1 MEPRIT
7 GIPTFNGER
16 PDMNDSDT
24 GPTRKVLAISS
35 GGGHW
40 IQLCR
45 VLPAIEQNEVVL
57 ATVQTDATAPIEP
70 VRRYAVPDAT
80 RKTPLRLV
88 WLTIKVL
95 YIILRE
101 RPMVVMSTGAA
112 HGLLALTIAKRLRPA
127 TRTIWLDSI
136 ANAEKLSL
144 SGEKAGR
151 VADLWL
157 TQWEHLERPDGPE
170 FKGTVL

>member
-1 MEPRIT
+1 MSDE
-7 GIPTFNGER
+7 
-16 PDMNDSDT
+16 DMGT
-24 GPTRKVLAISS
+24 RRKVLAISS

-45 VLPAIEQNEVVL
+45 VLPAIARHGVVL
-57 ATVQTDATAPIEP
+57 ATVQPDATAPIDP
-70 VRRYAVPDAT
+70 IRRYRIPDAT

-88 WLTIKVL
+88 WLTMTVV

-101 RPMVVMSTGAA
+101 RPDVVLSTGAA
-112 HGLLALTIAKRLRPA
+112 PGLLALTIAKRLRPR
-127 TRTIWLDSI
+127 TRTVWIDSI

-144 SGEKAGR
+144 SGEKAGQ

-157 TQWEHLERPDGPE
+157 TQWEHLEQPEGPRFE
-170 FKGTVL
+170 GTVL